1 MEINA
6 TLVAQM
12 IVFLLLIWFTMK
24 FIWPPLV
31 KAMDERTQ
39 RIQDGL
45 SAADKARKEL
55 ADADQQVQAEVRK
68 ARSDA
73 TAILDR
79 AQQQANQI
87 VDEART
93 DALTEAARQKSLAQ
107 DEIDNMSHRARDELR
122 GQVAALAVQGAE
134 RILKREIDPAA
145 HKAMLDELV
154 TDL

>member
-39 RIQDGL
+39 RIQEGL

-55 ADADQQVQAEVRK
+55 ADAGEQVEAEVRK

-73 TAILDR
+73 TAIIDR
-79 AQQQANQI
+79 AQQQANQL
-87 VDEART
+87 VDK
-93 DALTEAARQKSLAQ
+93 ARQDAVVEGTRQKALAQ

-122 GQVAALAVQGAE
+122 TQVAALAVQGAE
-134 RILKREIDPAA
+134 KILQREIDPAA
-145 HKAMLDELV
+145 HKAMLDQLVAEL
-154 TDL
+154 

>member
-1 MEINA
+1 MSINA
-6 TLVAQM
+6 TLIAQM
-12 IVFLLLIWFTMK
+12 IVFLILIWFTMK

-31 KAMDERTQ
+31 KAMDERTR

-55 ADADQQVQAEVRK
+55 AEADEQVQAEVRK

-73 TAILDR
+73 ATIIDR

-87 VDEART
+87 VDKART
-93 DALTEAARQKSLAQ
+93 DAQSEAARQKSLAQ

-134 RILKREIDPAA
+134 RILQREIDPAA
-145 HKAMLDELV
+145 HKAMLDQLV

>member
-12 IVFLLLIWFTMK
+12 IAFLALVWFTMK

-55 ADADQQVQAEVRK
+55 AEADEQVQAEVRK

-73 TAILDR
+73 AAIIDR
-79 AQQQANQI
+79 AQQQANQM
-87 VDEART
+87 VDQART
-93 DALTEAARQKSLAQ
+93 DAQSEAARQKALAQ

-122 GQVAALAVQGAE
+122 RQVAVLAVQGAE

-145 HKAMLDELV
+145 HKAMLDDLVAEL
-154 TDL
+154 